1 MHNKNLSKGAHAETP
16 QVRHPER
23 DFITGLQKG
32 QPQTNMQPDPL
43 PPFQICLS
51 LTSAEENLK
60 NLQKDLTQKKVRV
73 KSTFT
78 DNHLQS
84 LNIM

>member
-23 DFITGLQKG
+23 DFITGLQRS
-32 QPQTNMQPDPL
+32 TLVNMQPDPL

-51 LTSAEENLK
+51 LTSAELG
-60 NLQKDLTQKKVRV
+60 
-73 KSTFT
+73 KS
-78 DNHLQS
+78 QES
-84 LNIM
+84 LEGLNSEKSESEINIH